1 MILGS
6 VSIILVGLVATIEGV
21 LDRELLVTAVQQLL
35 ARVRNLRTE
44 SELLAI
50 EGQRCSIFT
59 DNMVLVPALIQQV
72 MNRISVSNV
81 HLHILLILVVS
92 RLHVEV
98 VVT

>member
-50 EGQRCSIFT
+50 EGQRCSILT

-72 MNRISVSNV
+72 MNRISINNV

-98 VVT
+98 VVA

>member
-50 EGQRCSIFT
+50 EGQGCSILT